1 MQKRNYLDKDY
12 IESLKK
18 VFRHLEDK
26 RDELMQLGRT
36 INKNSKTII
45 YSLIRD
51 DWEEAEKYIQENRRL
66 VKQLFEEVTQKYP
79 QYYNNAF
86 IPLQEY
92 VEAEVVYHYLKEGKI
107 PTHKELGIPEEA
119 FVTGLMD
126 AAGELLRK
134 AVEEMIKDNI
144 DFALKVR
151 GILEEIYLAMLSLN
165 FKNFEYRKKVDYVG
179 GVLNRLIDYI
189 FQKQTRRGENFNL
202 KEEKK

>member
-1 MQKRNYLDKDY
+1 MRKWKYLNKDY
-12 IESLKK
+12 IESLRQT
-18 VFRHLEDK
+18 FRHLEDK
-26 RDELMQLGRT
+26 RDELLQLGRT

-51 DWEEAEKYIQENRRL
+51 DWDEAERYIEENRKL
-66 VKQLFEEVTQKYP
+66 AKQLFEEVTQRYP

-92 VEAEVVYHYLKEGKI
+92 VEAEVVYHYLKEGRI
-107 PTHKELGIPEEA
+107 PTHGELGIPEEA
-119 FVTGLMD
+119 YVTGLMD

-134 AVEEMIKDNI
+134 AVEEMIKDNV

-151 GILEEIYLAMLSLN
+151 EVLEEIYLAMLSLN

-179 GVLNRLIDYI
+179 GILNRLIDYI
-189 FQKQTRRGENFNL
+189 FQKQTRRGESL
-202 KEEKK
+202 KLDKGQN

>member
-1 MQKRNYLDKDY
+1 MRKWKYLNKDY
-12 IESLKK
+12 IESLRQT
-18 VFRHLEDK
+18 FRHLEDK
-26 RDELMQLGRT
+26 RDELLQLGRT

-51 DWEEAEKYIQENRRL
+51 DWDEAERYIEENRKL
-66 VKQLFEEVTQKYP
+66 AKQLFEEVTQRYP

-92 VEAEVVYHYLKEGKI
+92 VEAEVVYHYLKEGRI
-107 PTHKELGIPEEA
+107 PTHDELGIPEEA
-119 FVTGLMD
+119 YVTGLMD

-134 AVEEMIKDNI
+134 AVEEMIKDNV

-151 GILEEIYLAMLSLN
+151 EVLEEIYLAMLSLN

-179 GVLNRLIDYI
+179 GILNRLIDYI
-189 FQKQTRRGENFNL
+189 FQKQTRRGESL
-202 KEEKK
+202 KLDKGQN

>member
-1 MQKRNYLDKDY
+1 MRKWKYLNKDY
-12 IESLKK
+12 IESLRQT
-18 VFRHLEDK
+18 FRHLEDK
-26 RDELMQLGRT
+26 RDELLQLGRT

-51 DWEEAEKYIQENRRL
+51 DWDEAERYIEENRKL
-66 VKQLFEEVTQKYP
+66 AKQLFEEVTQRYP

-92 VEAEVVYHYLKEGKI
+92 VEAEVVYHYLKEGRI
-107 PTHKELGIPEEA
+107 PTHGELGIPEEA
-119 FVTGLMD
+119 YVTGLMD

-134 AVEEMIKDNI
+134 AVEEMIKDNV

-151 GILEEIYLAMLSLN
+151 EILEEIYLAMLSLN

-179 GVLNRLIDYI
+179 GILNRLIDYI
-189 FQKQTRRGENFNL
+189 FQKQTRRGESL
-202 KEEKK
+202 KLDKGQN